1 MYIPRHFAET
11 RVDVLHRLMQQEP
24 FATLVTLGADGLNA
38 NHLPLELDASAVPFG
53 VLRGHVSRANRV
65 WQEPSAVEA
74 LVIFEGPQHYVTP
87 AWYPSKEETGKVVP
101 TWNYVVVH
109 AYGTPRFIEDA
120 GWLRAHLERL
130 TDRHEA
136 SRPQPWQV
144 GDAPEDYVQGLLKGI
159 VGFEMPIA
167 RLSGKWKVSQ
177 NRSDADRK
185 GVVDGL
191 RATPSVDAAGIADLV
206 ERRRS

>member
-1 MYIPRHFAET
+1 MYIPRHFEET

-38 NHLPLELDASAVPFG
+38 NHLPLELDASIAAFG
-53 VLRGHVSRANRV
+53 VLRGHVSRANAV
-65 WQEPSAVEA
+65 WQEPSRVEA

-87 AWYPSKEETGKVVP
+87 AWYPTKEETGKVVP

-120 GWLRAHLERL
+120 AWLRAHLERL

-136 SRPQPWQV
+136 DRPRPWRV
-144 GDAPEDYVQGLLKGI
+144 GDAPEDYLQGQLKGI

-177 NRSDADRK
+177 NRNDADRR
-185 GVVDGL
+185 GVVAGL
-191 RATPSVDAAGIADLV
+191 REAADGDAPAIASLVD
-206 ERRRS
+206 ERS